1 MIPHSHANLYHY
13 SAVRATCKA
22 VNTALLAAAVPALM
36 VVRCTCRLPLT
47 SCVRQFGPA
56 NDGAGRCVA
65 ATSPDAGLIPRA
77 VHGIFEA
84 VIEHDK
90 AQERKADEASRS
102 EMYVKC
108 SFLQVP
114 CYAVCCT
121 LMLCAVL
128 CAVVVL
134 LYMRCSAV
142 CGVVP

>member
-1 MIPHSHANLYHY
+1 
-13 SAVRATCKA
+13 
-22 VNTALLAAAVPALM
+22 M
-36 VVRCTCRLPLT
+36 VVRCTCLLPLT

-108 SFLQVP
+108 SFLQVLCCMLCP
-114 CYAVCCT
+114 HVMCCAVCCVV
-121 LMLCAVL
+121 MLGAV
-128 CAVVVL
+128 
-134 LYMRCSAV
+134 SAAAS
-142 CGVVP
+142 